1 VGNRARPLDA
11 PSRRFFTT
19 ASNRHLA
26 ALVVA
31 SKVNTFWV
39 SARSSAKRATVPAV
53 ALPRRRLCFV
63 EYALEAVELGL
74 FMVSACAFTTAIE
87 HPESPVRALI
97 AADALRRAFIGALM
111 ALTAALLIY
120 SPWGKRSGAHM
131 NPAVTLT
138 FLRLGM
144 IEPLDA
150 ACYVLGQFA
159 GGVLGV
165 LLSKLLIGAPLAHP
179 AVCFAVTVP
188 GTSGALPAFVA
199 ELGISFAMMLMI
211 LCISKHARYGR
222 YTGWLAAAFIAAY
235 ITFEAP
241 LSGMSMNPARTLGSA
256 LVAGVFQHV
265 WLYFVAPPLGML
277 LAAEVYLAAIHER

>member
-1 VGNRARPLDA
+1 
-11 PSRRFFTT
+11 
-19 ASNRHLA
+19 
-26 ALVVA
+26 
-31 SKVNTFWV
+31 
-39 SARSSAKRATVPAV
+39 
-53 ALPRRRLCFV
+53 
-63 EYALEAVELGL
+63 
-74 FMVSACAFTTAIE
+74 
-87 HPESPVRALI
+87 
-97 AADALRRAFIGALM
+97 
-111 ALTAALLIY
+111 
-120 SPWGKRSGAHM
+120 M

-150 ACYVLGQFA
+150 ACYILAQFA

-165 LLSKLLIGAPLAHP
+165 LLSKLLIGPALAHP
-179 AVCFAVTVP
+179 KVCFAVTVP
-188 GTSGALPAFVA
+188 GASGALPAFVA

-211 LCISKHARYGR
+211 LCVSKHSRYGR
-222 YTGWLAAAFIAAY
+222 YTGWLAASFIAAY

-256 LVAGVFQHV
+256 LAAQVFQDV